1 MHRTLIAAMTLG
13 FAAGL
18 AALMPAHAQEA
29 RITRLEVL
37 ESGFFTAQ
45 RTGDAIPAP
54 GGVGG
59 RSDQVKDV
67 IYLGTAP
74 VVTAQIGTNFG
85 VRFRT
90 VGSTQGEWVNLKAVW
105 TIPAPGITNPKSGT
119 TYRESVEVCRV
130 RVGETSVCGYGLD
143 DAWEVV
149 RGVWTLEIWEN
160 DRKLLEK
167 SFTIQ

>member
-29 RITRLEVL
+29 RITRLEVM

-45 RTGDAIPAP
+45 RTGVEIPAP

-59 RSDQVKDV
+59 RSDQVKDIV
-67 IYLGTAP
+67 FLRTAP
-74 VVTAQIGTNFG
+74 AVTAQIGTKFG
-85 VRFRT
+85 VRLRT
-90 VGSTQGEWVNLKAVW
+90 VGSTQGELVNLKAVW
-105 TIPAPGITNPKSGT
+105 MIPAPGITNPNSGN

-130 RVGETSVCGYGLD
+130 PARGTGVCGYGLD

-149 RGVWTLEIWEN
+149 RGVWRLEIWEN
-160 DRKLLEK
+160 DRKLLEQ